1 MLTKFPSPYAELA
14 VNLLVHYGFDLNG
27 HSAIELITSWG
38 KEYPHDWL
46 HIGIIE
52 ALYQGRYKAI
62 SVQQILTFWQR
73 RGCVYYH
80 FNTEFERM
88 ICNKFP
94 EILKQDSG
102 TVSSVVTSLNLTR
115 PRNGIKKVSPHSENY
130 HFQNNELSE
139 DLFMETRLAPLPIL
153 PHTRNSPHNSSKLVK
168 DAVNREEEIN
178 HKSLSE
184 PKPLSELISVHN
196 NHPPIGQFTPESNNN
211 SEVFTSKL
219 IAMTIN

>member
-27 HSAIELITSWG
+27 HTAIELVTYWG

-73 RGCVYYH
+73 RGCIYYH
-80 FNTEFERM
+80 FNAEFERM

-94 EILKQDSG
+94 QILKQDSG
-102 TVSSVVTSLNLTR
+102 NILSITTSLNLTR
-115 PRNGIKKVSPHSENY
+115 PRNGVKKVSPHSDNY
-130 HFQNNELSE
+130 HFHNHDLSE
-139 DLFMETRLAPLPIL
+139 DLFMETPLAPIL
-153 PHTRNSPHNSSKLVK
+153 PRNFPYNSSSTPLK
-168 DAVNREEEIN
+168 DVINREEKIN
-178 HKSLSE
+178 HQSLSE
-184 PKPLSELISVHN
+184 PEPLSEVISVN
-196 NHPPIGQFTPESNNN
+196 INHPPIGQFTPESTNN

>member
-1 MLTKFPSPYAELA
+1 MLKKFPSPYAELA

-27 HSAIELITSWG
+27 HTAIDLVAYWG

-94 EILKQDSG
+94 QILKQDLG
-102 TVSSVVTSLNLTR
+102 TVLSIKTSLNLTR
-115 PRNGIKKVSPHSENY
+115 PSNGVKKVSPHSDNY
-130 HFQNNELSE
+130 HFQNNDLSE
-139 DLFMETRLAPLPIL
+139 DLFMETHLASL
-153 PHTRNSPHNSSKLVK
+153 TRNSQYNISTPLK
-168 DAVNREEEIN
+168 DVINREEKIN
-178 HKSLSE
+178 HESLSE
-184 PKPLSELISVHN
+184 PEPLSEVISVN
-196 NHPPIGQFTPESNNN
+196 INHPPIGQFTPESTNN

-219 IAMTIN
+219 IAMTMN

>member
-1 MLTKFPSPYAELA
+1 MLTKFASPYAELA

-27 HSAIELITSWG
+27 HTAIELVTYWG

-73 RGCVYYH
+73 RGCIYYH
-80 FNTEFERM
+80 FNAEFERM

-94 EILKQDSG
+94 QILKQDSG
-102 TVSSVVTSLNLTR
+102 NILSITTSLNLTR
-115 PRNGIKKVSPHSENY
+115 PRNGVKKVSPHSDNY
-130 HFQNNELSE
+130 HFHNHDLSE
-139 DLFMETRLAPLPIL
+139 DLFMETHLAPIL
-153 PHTRNSPHNSSKLVK
+153 PRNFPYNSSSTPLK
-168 DAVNREEEIN
+168 DVINREEKIN
-178 HKSLSE
+178 HQSLSE
-184 PKPLSELISVHN
+184 PEPLSEVISVN
-196 NHPPIGQFTPESNNN
+196 INHPPIGQFTPESTNN

>member
-27 HSAIELITSWG
+27 HTAIDLVTYWG

-80 FNTEFERM
+80 FNAEFERM

-94 EILKQDSG
+94 QILKQDSG
-102 TVSSVVTSLNLTR
+102 TILSITTSLNLTR
-115 PRNGIKKVSPHSENY
+115 PRNGVKKVSPHSDNY
-130 HFQNNELSE
+130 HFQNHDLSE
-139 DLFMETRLAPLPIL
+139 DLFMETHLASPPIL
-153 PHTRNSPHNSSKLVK
+153 PRNFPYNSSTPLK
-168 DAVNREEEIN
+168 DVINREEKIN
-178 HKSLSE
+178 HQSLSE
-184 PKPLSELISVHN
+184 PEPLSEVISVN
-196 NHPPIGQFTPESNNN
+196 INHPPIGQFTPESTNN